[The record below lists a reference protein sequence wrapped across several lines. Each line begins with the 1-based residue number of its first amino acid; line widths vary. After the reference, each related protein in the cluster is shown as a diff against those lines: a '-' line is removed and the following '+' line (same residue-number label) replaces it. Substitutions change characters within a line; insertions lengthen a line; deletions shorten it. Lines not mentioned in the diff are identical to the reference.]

1 MQRRLVRLA
10 VALAT
15 LLALVLVA
23 GSAAVIVAVRR
34 SLPGYDGEARL
45 PGLSAAVEVRRD
57 AQGVPQIYADT
68 PEDLFQAQGYVQ
80 AQDRFYEMDFRRHLT
95 AGRLAEWFGP
105 RLVSTDRFVRTM
117 GWRRVA
123 AQEYPQLPTSVR
135 GYLLAFTDGVN
146 AYLDTHSG
154 SRLSVEY
161 TLGLLG
167 PEQRPEPWSPVDS
180 LAWLKAMAWDLR
192 GNLDD
197 EIARALDSARV
208 APKRVD
214 QLYPAYPFDRHP
226 PIVTRLPTADSAGES
241 GPVPGAGSARM
252 PGRVA
257 GVPLESDTPAPDSPS
272 AAADLPADLTAG
284 RNSDL
289 RADLPADSARALR
302 EARAFLAAAPSS
314 LGVGDGANA
323 GIGSNSWVVAGSH
336 TATGKPM
343 LANDPHLAPQMPSL
357 WYQIGLHCRVV
368 GQDCPF
374 DVAGFGF
381 SGMPGVVIGHNDR
394 IAWGLTNLGA
404 DVTDLYV
411 ERIDGDSYLYDGAR
425 EPLTTRRETIKVRG
439 RHPVELIV
447 RSTRHGPLLSDAN
460 SSVGRAIGGS
470 RVGRWSRAGGWQ
482 TAVALRWTALEPGR
496 AAEAL
501 FGIDAARD
509 WQSFRAAAELFD
521 SPAQNLVYA
530 DVDGHIGYQAPGRIP
545 IRKGSDGRWPVP
557 GWSSDYDWTGW
568 VPFDRL
574 PAEFDP
580 PRGYIVTANQAV
592 APASYPF
599 QLADHWSYGYRSD
612 RIGDLIAELIRRKG
626 RLGVADMQAIQT
638 DTRNEAAAMLVPYLL
653 RIRVDAFTAQAQ
665 RLFRGW
671 NYSQGAD
678 SAPAAYFNAVW
689 ARLLG
694 HTFHDELPR
703 TAWPSGGDR
712 WWEVVRGLLREP
724 NSQWW
729 DDVRTKGVRED
740 RDDILR
746 RALEGARRDLTR
758 RLAKDPA
765 EWRWGRL
772 HRLELVD
779 QSFGRSGVAPLERLF
794 NRGPYDLPGGTDAVL
809 ATAWNA
815 ATGFDV
821 RAVPSM
827 RMVVDLADFDR
838 SRWVN
843 LTGISGH
850 PGSGHYNDQFPTW
863 EAGGTFAWPYAKPA
877 VERAAAHL
885 QALVP

>member
-10 VALAT
+10 VALVI

-34 SLPGYDGEARL
+34 SLPAYDGETRL
-45 PGLSAAVEVRRD
+45 PWLSAAVEVRRD
-57 AQGVPQIYADT
+57 AQGVPQIYGDT
-68 PEDLFQAQGYVQ
+68 PEDLFRAQGYVQ

-105 RLVSTDRFVRTM
+105 RLVPTDRFVRTL

-123 AQEYPQLPTSVR
+123 AQEYPQLSAPVR

-167 PEQRPEPWSPVDS
+167 PERRPEPWSPVDS

-197 EIARALDSARV
+197 EIARALDSTRI
-208 APKRVD
+208 APNRVD

-226 PIVTRLPTADSAGES
+226 PIVTQVTTS
-241 GPVPGAGSARM
+241 VGAGSARM
-252 PGRVA
+252 PGRAAFV
-257 GVPLESDTPAPDSPS
+257 GTGSGTS
-272 AAADLPADLTAG
+272 AAGTRTADLPAV
-284 RNSDL
+284 
-289 RADLPADSARALR
+289 LPADTARALR
-302 EARAFLAAAPSS
+302 EAHAFLAAAPSP
-314 LGVGDGANA
+314 LGVGDGSNA

-336 TATGKPM
+336 TTTGKPM
-343 LANDPHLAPQMPSL
+343 LANDPHLAAQMPSL

-368 GQDCPF
+368 GQACPF
-374 DVAGFGF
+374 DVTGFGF
-381 SGMPGVVIGHNDR
+381 SAMPGVMIGHNDR

-411 ERIDGDSYLYDGAR
+411 ERIDGDSSLYDGAR

-447 RSTRHGPLLSDAN
+447 RSTRHGPLLSDVDGP
-460 SSVGRAIGGS
+460 VGRAIGGS
-470 RVGRWSRAGGWQ
+470 RVGRWSSAGGWQ
-482 TAVALRWTALEPGR
+482 TAVALRWTALEPGK

-509 WQSFRAAAELFD
+509 WQSFRAAAALLD

-545 IRKGSDGRWPVP
+545 IRRGSDGRWPVP

-574 PAEFDP
+574 PTEFDP
-580 PRGYIVTANQAV
+580 PRGYIVAANQAV
-592 APASYPF
+592 APASYPI
-599 QLADHWSYGYRSD
+599 QLADHWSYGYRSE
-612 RIGDLIAELIRRKG
+612 RISDLITELLRRKG

-653 RIRVDAFTAQAQ
+653 RVRVDNFTAQAQ
-665 RLFRGW
+665 RLLRGW

-703 TAWPSGGDR
+703 NAWPSGGDR
-712 WWEVVRGLLREP
+712 WWEVVRGLLSRP
-724 NSQWW
+724 NSPWW

-740 RDDILR
+740 RDVILR

-794 NRGPYDLPGGTDAVL
+794 NRGPYEVPGGTDAVL

-815 ATGFDV
+815 PTGFDV

-827 RMVVDLADFDR
+827 RMVVDLADFDH

-843 LTGISGH
+843 LTGSSGH
-850 PGSGHYNDQFPTW
+850 PGSEHYNDQFRTW
-863 EAGGTFAWPYAKPA
+863 AAGGTFAWPYAKPA
-877 VERAAAHL
+877 VEQVAEHM